1 MSRIG
6 RRSVSIPQGAKI
18 SLQAHECLVEGPKG
32 KLVVPV
38 PECIAVKI
46 EEKSVSFA
54 RELDTKKARSL
65 HGLIRNLINNA
76 LIGVTAGYKK
86 SLDIHGVGFK
96 AQLKGSIL
104 NCALGYSHEINYA
117 IPEGVTV
124 TVPQPTVVVVE
135 GIDKTKV
142 GRVAA
147 HIRDFYRPEPYK
159 GKGVRYSDEQVRR
172 KQGKVVG

>member
-6 RRSVSIPQGAKI
+6 RRAVTIPNGAKI
-18 SLQAHECLVEGPKG
+18 SVKGTGCLVEGPKG
-32 KLVVPV
+32 KLNVPI
-38 PECIAVKI
+38 PECIKI
-46 EEKSVSFA
+46 TVAEKTVSFE
-54 RELDTKKARSL
+54 RTIETKKARSL
-65 HGLIRNLINNA
+65 HGLMRNLINNA
-76 LIGVTAGYKK
+76 LIGVTTGYKK

-117 IPEGVTV
+117 IPEGISLS
-124 TVPQPTVVVVE
+124 VPQPTVIVIE
-135 GIDKTKV
+135 GIDKTQV

-147 HIRDFYRPEPYK
+147 QIRDFYRPEPYK
-159 GKGVRYSDEQVRR
+159 GKGVRYSDEQIRR